1 MRLSYIMG
9 CLKENYMSENNQKVL
24 SAEQNATKKANK
36 IWLKRIRVFAGV
48 LGMTLPWIAMLG
60 AFIVSKAQP
69 QIIPSD
75 FWTELSISETY
86 YVTPALAGVLT
97 TAAVV
102 LMSYKG
108 YSLLDHVITSISGV
122 FGIMIVLFPCNCPM
136 VKDETLVGFFQ
147 LTAAVS
153 NKIHCTAAVIFF
165 LLLAF
170 NSLFLFTKDGND
182 KNQELT
188 KQKKIKNIIFRV
200 CGVGMLCGL
209 IMVPLPLEGIIPAK
223 VFIAEAIALTFFGVS
238 WLVKGEVFGLLADKK
253 PE

>member
-1 MRLSYIMG
+1 MG

>member
-1 MRLSYIMG
+1 MG
-9 CLKENYMSENNQKVL
+9 RLKENYMSENNQKVL
-24 SAEQNATKKANK
+24 SAEQKATKKANK

-69 QIIPSD
+69 QTMPAE
-75 FWTELSISETY
+75 FWTKLSISETY
-86 YVTPALAGVLT
+86 YLTPALAGILT

-136 VKDETLVGFFQ
+136 VTNETLVGFFQ
-147 LTAAVS
+147 LPARIS
-153 NKIHCTAAVIFF
+153 DIIHCTAAVIFF
-165 LLLAF
+165 ILLAF
-170 NSLFLFTKDGND
+170 NSIFLFTKDGND
-182 KNQELT
+182 KNQELS
-188 KQKKIKNIIFRV
+188 KQKKIKNFIFRV
-200 CGVGMLCGL
+200 CGVGMLGGMAL
-209 IMVPLPLEGIIPAK
+209 VLFPTFDAQI
-223 VFIAEAIALTFFGVS
+223 FIAEAIALTFFGIS

>member
-1 MRLSYIMG
+1 
-9 CLKENYMSENNQKVL
+9 MSENNQKVL

-188 KQKKIKNIIFRV
+188 KQKKIKNIIFRL

-223 VFIAEAIALTFFGVS
+223 VFIAEAIALTFFGIS
-238 WLVKGEVFGLLADKK
+238 WLVKGEVFGLLSDNKSN
-253 PE
+253 

>member
-1 MRLSYIMG
+1 MG
-9 CLKENYMSENNQKVL
+9 RLKENYMSENNQKVL
-24 SAEQNATKKANK
+24 SAEQKATKRANK

-69 QIIPSD
+69 QTMPAE
-75 FWTELSISETY
+75 FWTKLSISETY
-86 YVTPALAGVLT
+86 YLTPALAGILT

-136 VKDETLVGFFQ
+136 VTNETLVGFFQ
-147 LTAAVS
+147 LPAKTS
-153 NKIHCTAAVIFF
+153 DIIHCTSAVIFF
-165 LLLAF
+165 ILLAF
-170 NSLFLFTKDGND
+170 NSIFLFTKDGND
-182 KNQELT
+182 KNQELS
-188 KQKKIKNIIFRV
+188 KQKKIKNFIFRV
-200 CGVGMLCGL
+200 CGVGMLGGMAL
-209 IMVPLPLEGIIPAK
+209 VLFPTFDAQI
-223 VFIAEAIALTFFGVS
+223 FIAEAIALTFFGIS